1 MEKKFA
7 RFELTAIKNAAKST
21 YYLVEKKNKIN
32 EKIKKLEEELE
43 NLVSLQEEYEAPIR
57 KLTGGYSS
65 EELVERVSPTKW
77 VFKYPE
83 TILPV
88 EVEEQLS
95 EPAQEIEIESI

>member
-88 EVEEQLS
+88 EEQLS